1 MKKFWNKNLEKAR
14 DALQTIAEWGSRD
27 LAKIFLITLAVHMVF
42 AAAFSFVKIPMLSL
56 TGDDALYHVAAA
68 QIATELHAGT
78 YHLGDG
84 YAFHWY
90 PLFVGS
96 MYFLFG
102 SSIVVGLI
110 ANGVLA
116 GFAAILFFLILR
128 EYDTPRKFAFWSS
141 LIVMNGY
148 ASYVYHTSLLLKEAW
163 IVSLLLFIVYAG
175 LRMARL
181 GTYSFLRQA
190 AWFMGVVAAFI
201 LLRNLR
207 FFIGFAAMTG
217 FFLQWFFLASSS
229 IKKRIAWGI
238 VMVAVVMGVA
248 FSLADNENSPEH
260 LFKSVTILTYAN
272 FGYAEQSRI
281 YSGQANTATHVNV
294 FSKVPDVPTHRADG
308 STVPPSPVVITGGE
322 TKAAGTFTLSPR
334 GLFVAGFNT
343 AFGPFPWQLSFKK
356 YMLVSPDTV
365 FVYITAILFLLGAL
379 LLWRKRLFRRLLP
392 LVVTV
397 AIILG
402 GVAVGTDN
410 LGALIR
416 QRVPGVILLA
426 VAAIVFLYALIQK
439 KMSKADVSKPA
450 HIVFSANAGWYLWNF
465 RRTLM
470 NRMETEGFHVSAV
483 CSPDEYTER
492 LSQNFQHYP
501 IRILQRVGMNPFAD
515 GLLFF
520 EYLWQYMRLKPD
532 LVLNFT
538 IKPNIYSSLACRVLG
553 IPCISTV
560 TGLGY
565 AFGKESHLKR
575 LVVFLYRIA
584 LVDNKKVIFQ
594 NEDDR
599 DLFVREGIIP
609 VGQTELVA
617 GSGVDMNRFSPDAVT
632 MPSTGG
638 ESLVFAVSSRML
650 IEKGIAEFVE
660 AARMVKGRF
669 PATRFLL
676 VGPID
681 HTKPLGFK
689 RSEIQA
695 WEDESIIQY
704 LGNVEDMVT
713 CLKAIDVAVLPS
725 SYREGIPKSLLEAMS
740 LEKIIITTDV
750 PGCRAVVKGLSDP
763 KISPVK
769 SASQMRIGLNGILV
783 PPKNVEAL
791 ASAMLAVIEMGPEER
806 LSMGK
811 AGRQIVKDEY
821 DQEIVLRRYQKMV
834 EEALATLNV
843 TE

>member
-14 DALQTIAEWGSRD
+14 GTLRTIVEWGSRD

-42 AAAFSFVKIPMLSL
+42 VAAFSFVKIPMLSL
-56 TGDDALYHVAAA
+56 TGDDALYHTAAV
-68 QIATELHAGT
+68 QIAAEFHAGT

-84 YAFHWY
+84 YPFHWY

-96 MYFLFG
+96 IYFLFG

-110 ANGVLA
+110 ANGMLA
-116 GFAAILFFLILR
+116 GLAAILFFLILR
-128 EYDTPRKFAFWSS
+128 EYDTPRKFALWSS
-141 LIVMNGY
+141 LVVMNGY

-163 IVSLLLFIVYAG
+163 IVFLLLFIVYAG

-190 AWFMGVVAAFI
+190 AWFAGIIVAFI

-217 FFLQWFFLASSS
+217 FFLQWFFLASCS
-229 IKKRIAWGI
+229 IRKRAVWGI
-238 VMVAVVMGVA
+238 IMVAIVIA
-248 FSLADNENSPEH
+248 SAWSLADNENPPNH
-260 LFKSVTILTYAN
+260 LFRSVTILTYTN

-281 YSGQANTATHVNV
+281 YSGQANTATHVKV
-294 FSKVPDVPTHRADG
+294 FSKVPDMPVRLADG
-308 STVPPSPVVITGGE
+308 SVVPPPPVVITGGE

-334 GLFVAGFNT
+334 GLLAAGFNT
-343 AFGPFPWQLSFKK
+343 ALGPFPWQLSFKK
-356 YMLVSPDTV
+356 YAFVFPDTA
-365 FVYITAILFLLGAL
+365 FVYATVLLFLAGAV
-379 LLWRKRLFRRLLP
+379 LLWRRRFFVRLLP
-392 LVVTV
+392 LVATV

-426 VAAIVFLYALIQK
+426 AAAVVFLYALIQK
-439 KMSKADVSKPA
+439 KMSEADVSKPV
-450 HIVFSANAGWYLWNF
+450 HVVFSSNAGWYLWNF

-470 NRMETEGFHVSAV
+470 RHIETEGFRVSAV
-483 CSPDEYTER
+483 CSSDEYTER
-492 LSQNFQHYP
+492 LSQSFRHYP
-501 IRILQRVGMNPFAD
+501 IHILQRVGMNPFAD

-520 EYLWQYMRLKPD
+520 EYLWRYAQLKPD

-584 LVDNKKVIFQ
+584 LVGNKKVIFQ

-609 VGQTELVA
+609 SEQAELVA
-617 GSGVDMNRFSPDAVT
+617 GSGVDMGRFSPDAT
-632 MPSTGG
+632 MIPSGGG

-660 AARMVKGRF
+660 AARVVKGRF

-676 VGPID
+676 IGPID
-681 HTKPLGFK
+681 HTKPLGFR
-689 RSEIQA
+689 RSEIQE
-695 WEDESIIQY
+695 WEDEGIIQY
-704 LGNVEDMVT
+704 LGNVDDMVT
-713 CLKAIDVAVLPS
+713 CLRSIDVAVLPS

-750 PGCRAVVKGLSDP
+750 PGCRAVVKGLSD
-763 KISPVK
+763 SSK
-769 SASQMRIGLNGILV
+769 SSSDAAAKVRIGLNGMLV

-791 ASAMLAVIEMGPEER
+791 ASAMLAVIEMNSEER

-821 DQEIVLRRYQKMV
+821 DQEIVLRRYRKMV
-834 EEALATLNV
+834 EESLATSSV